1 LRVHAKPNWATANQN
16 SSKSNAMI
24 VTVRGATGMYTEMKE
39 PFLFTIALP
48 ATTFHVLSDE
58 LENQME

>member
-1 LRVHAKPNWATANQN
+1 
-16 SSKSNAMI
+16 MI

-39 PFLFTIALP
+39 SSLFTIALL

-58 LENQME
+58 LEN